1 MGTYDYWKAN
11 KDRQELEQWKDEL
24 TRDIKM
30 YIDASFQA
38 LKADLKA
45 ELLNITVNVE
55 TYLNGNRT
63 NLEGL
68 KNDITRQVIKLI
80 NN

>member
-1 MGTYDYWKAN
+1 MGNYDYWRRN
-11 KDRQELEQWKDEL
+11 KEHQELEQWKDEL
-24 TRDIKM
+24 TRDIKT

-38 LKADLKA
+38 IKADLKA

-55 TYLNGNRT
+55 TYLNGNRS

>member
-1 MGTYDYWKAN
+1 
-11 KDRQELEQWKDEL
+11 
-24 TRDIKM
+24 M

-38 LKADLKA
+38 LKAELKA